1 MMNLMHWRLVVAVA
15 DHGNITRAAERVG
28 MTQSGASQA
37 LALMEQTLGVQ
48 LFSRESRQTLPT
60 AIGLPVIEQARVMLG
75 ALQTIRQTVDSVRPM
90 LRGTI
95 RLASFPMVLASF
107 LPPLLRQFNR
117 LYPGIEVV
125 ALEVSDD
132 EVETLLAAGLVDVGV
147 VLNPAPERNAGPLG
161 RDEWVAVVP
170 TGHSLALRG
179 TEQGVTL
186 QELTALPFVLAT
198 GGCSTNARSLAAEA
212 CLQLQDV
219 RVEVREWSS
228 AFTLVR
234 ENLGVTLV
242 PEMTLPV
249 DRQGLRVIAATTCR
263 AGVFAGVACGADGVG
278 SGAGAAGFAGG
289 DFACL
294 RSLNRFLCKK
304 CQILAD

>member
-37 LALMEQTLGVQ
+37 LALMEETLGVQ
-48 LFSRESRQTLPT
+48 LFSRENRKTLPT
-60 AIGLPVIEQARVMLG
+60 AIGLPVIEQARLMLG
-75 ALQTIRQTVDSVRPM
+75 ALETIRQTVDSVRPM

-161 RDEWVAVVP
+161 RDAWVAVVP
-170 TGHSLALRG
+170 AGHPLALRG
-179 TEQGVTL
+179 AEQGVSL
-186 QELTALPFVLAT
+186 QELVALPFVLAT
-198 GGCSTNARSLAAEA
+198 GGCSTNARSLAAA
-212 CLQLQDV
+212 AGLQLQDV
-219 RVEVREWSS
+219 RVEVREWNS

-242 PEMTLPV
+242 PEMTLPA
-249 DRQGLRVIAATTCR
+249 DRQGLRIIALTPRIERVFSLVLPAGQTPSPAVQALLDLVADTARATI
-263 AGVFAGVACGADGVG
+263 
-278 SGAGAAGFAGG
+278 S
-289 DFACL
+289 
-294 RSLNRFLCKK
+294 
-304 CQILAD
+304 

>member
-37 LALMEQTLGVQ
+37 LALMEETLGVQ

-60 AIGLPVIEQARVMLG
+60 AIGLPVIEQARLMLG
-75 ALQTIRQTVDSVRPM
+75 ALETIRQTVDSVRPM

-170 TGHSLALRG
+170 AGHPLALRG
-179 TEQGVTL
+179 IEQGVSL

-212 CLQLQDV
+212 GLQLQDV

-242 PEMTLPV
+242 PEMTLPAE
-249 DRQGLRVIAATTCR
+249 RQGLRVIALQPRIERVFSLVLPAGQTPPAAVQALLDLVAETAVATAR
-263 AGVFAGVACGADGVG
+263 
-278 SGAGAAGFAGG
+278 
-289 DFACL
+289 
-294 RSLNRFLCKK
+294 
-304 CQILAD
+304 

>member
-37 LALMEQTLGVQ
+37 LALMEETLGVQ

-60 AIGLPVIEQARVMLG
+60 AIGLPVIEQARLMLG
-75 ALQTIRQTVDSVRPM
+75 ALETIRQTVDSVRPM

-170 TGHSLALRG
+170 AGHPLALRG
-179 TEQGVTL
+179 TEQGVSL

-212 CLQLQDV
+212 GLQLQDV

-242 PEMTLPV
+242 PEMTLPAE
-249 DRQGLRVIAATTCR
+249 RQGLRVIALQPR
-263 AGVFAGVACGADGVG
+263 IERVFSLVLPPGQAASAAVQALLDLVANPLMT
-278 SGAGAAGFAGG
+278 SG
-289 DFACL
+289 
-294 RSLNRFLCKK
+294 R
-304 CQILAD
+304 

>member
-15 DHGNITRAAERVG
+15 DHGNITRAAERIG

-37 LALMEQTLGVQ
+37 LALMEETLGVQ

-60 AIGLPVIEQARVMLG
+60 AIGLPVIEQARLMLG
-75 ALQTIRQTVDSVRPM
+75 ALETIRQTVDSVRPM
-90 LRGTI
+90 MRGTI

-170 TGHSLALRG
+170 AGHPLALRG
-179 TEQGVTL
+179 TEQGVSL

-212 CLQLQDV
+212 GLQLQDV

-242 PEMTLPV
+242 PEMTLPA
-249 DRQGLRVIAATTCR
+249 DRQGLRVIALQPRIERVFSLVLPAGQTPPAAVQALLDLVAETAVATAR
-263 AGVFAGVACGADGVG
+263 
-278 SGAGAAGFAGG
+278 
-289 DFACL
+289 
-294 RSLNRFLCKK
+294 
-304 CQILAD
+304 

>member
-15 DHGNITRAAERVG
+15 DHGNITRAAERIG

-37 LALMEQTLGVQ
+37 LALMEETLGVQ

-60 AIGLPVIEQARVMLG
+60 AIGLPVIEQARLMLG
-75 ALQTIRQTVDSVRPM
+75 ALETIRQTVDSVRPM

-161 RDEWVAVVP
+161 RDAWVAVVP
-170 TGHSLALRG
+170 AGHPLALRG
-179 TEQGVTL
+179 TEQGVSL
-186 QELTALPFVLAT
+186 QELSALPFVLAT
-198 GGCSTNARSLAAEA
+198 GGCSTNARSLAVAA
-212 CLQLQDV
+212 GLQLQDV

-242 PEMTLPV
+242 PEMTLPA
-249 DRQGLRVIAATTCR
+249 DRQGLRVIALAPRIERVFSLVLPAGQTPSPAVQALLDLLADTAHATTR
-263 AGVFAGVACGADGVG
+263 
-278 SGAGAAGFAGG
+278 
-289 DFACL
+289 
-294 RSLNRFLCKK
+294 
-304 CQILAD
+304 

>member
-37 LALMEQTLGVQ
+37 LALMEETLGVQ
-48 LFSRESRQTLPT
+48 LFSRENRKTLPT
-60 AIGLPVIEQARVMLG
+60 AIGLPVIEQARLMLG
-75 ALQTIRQTVDSVRPM
+75 ALETIRQTVDSVRPM

-161 RDEWVAVVP
+161 RDAWVAVVP
-170 TGHSLALRG
+170 AGHPLALRG
-179 TEQGVTL
+179 AEQGVSL
-186 QELTALPFVLAT
+186 QELVALPFVLAT
-198 GGCSTNARSLAAEA
+198 GGCSTNARSLAAA
-212 CLQLQDV
+212 AGLQLQDV
-219 RVEVREWSS
+219 RVEVREWNS

-242 PEMTLPV
+242 PEMTLPA
-249 DRQGLRVIAATTCR
+249 DRQGLRIIALTPRIERVFSLVLPAGQAASPAVQALLDLVADTARATI
-263 AGVFAGVACGADGVG
+263 
-278 SGAGAAGFAGG
+278 S
-289 DFACL
+289 
-294 RSLNRFLCKK
+294 
-304 CQILAD
+304 

>member
-170 TGHSLALRG
+170 TGHPLALRG

-198 GGCSTNARSLAAEA
+198 GGCSTNVRSLAAEA

-249 DRQGLRVIAATTCR
+249 DRQGLRVIALQPPVER
-263 AGVFAGVACGADGVG
+263 VFSLVLPAGQTASAAVQALLDLVAET
-278 SGAGAAGFAGG
+278 
-289 DFACL
+289 
-294 RSLNRFLCKK
+294 SLASVR
-304 CQILAD
+304 

>member
-15 DHGNITRAAERVG
+15 DHGNITRAAERIG

-37 LALMEQTLGVQ
+37 LALMEETLGVQ
-48 LFSRESRQTLPT
+48 LFSRESRQTVPT
-60 AIGLPVIEQARVMLG
+60 AIGLPVIEQARVMLD
-75 ALQTIRQTVDSVRPM
+75 ALQTIRHTVDTVRPM

-147 VLNPAPERNAGPLG
+147 VLNPSSARNAAPLG
-161 RDEWVAVVP
+161 RDAWVAVVP
-170 TGHSLALRG
+170 AGHPLALRNA
-179 TEQGVTL
+179 EQGVSL
-186 QELTALPFVLAT
+186 EELAALPFVLAT
-198 GGCSTNARSLAAEA
+198 GGCSTNARSLAMASGFE
-212 CLQLQDV
+212 LQDV

-234 ENLGVTLV
+234 ENLGVSLV
-242 PEMTLPV
+242 PEMTLPA
-249 DRQGLRVIAATTCR
+249 DRHGLRVVPLTSRIER
-263 AGVFAGVACGADGVG
+263 IFSLVLPAGVIPSPSVQALLDLLDDSAVA
-278 SGAGAAGFAGG
+278 
-289 DFACL
+289 L
-294 RSLNRFLCKK
+294 PR
-304 CQILAD
+304 

>member
-37 LALMEQTLGVQ
+37 LALMEETLGVQ

-60 AIGLPVIEQARVMLG
+60 AIGLPVIEQARLMLG

-170 TGHSLALRG
+170 AGHPLALRG
-179 TEQGVTL
+179 TEQGVSL
-186 QELTALPFVLAT
+186 PELTALPFVLAT
-198 GGCSTNARSLAAEA
+198 GGCSTNARSLAAEVG
-212 CLQLQDV
+212 LQLQDV

-234 ENLGVTLV
+234 EKLGVTLV
-242 PEMTLPV
+242 PEMTLPAE
-249 DRQGLRVIAATTCR
+249 RQGLRVIALQPR
-263 AGVFAGVACGADGVG
+263 IERVFSLVLPAGQTPSAAVQALLDLVAETAVA
-278 SGAGAAGFAGG
+278 SA
-289 DFACL
+289 
-294 RSLNRFLCKK
+294 R
-304 CQILAD
+304 

>member
-37 LALMEQTLGVQ
+37 LALMEETLGVQ
-48 LFSRESRQTLPT
+48 LFSRENRKTLPT
-60 AIGLPVIEQARVMLG
+60 AIGLPVIEQARLMLG
-75 ALQTIRQTVDSVRPM
+75 ALETIRQTVDSVRPM

-161 RDEWVAVVP
+161 RDAWVAVVP
-170 TGHSLALRG
+170 AGHPLALRG
-179 TEQGVTL
+179 AEQGVSL
-186 QELTALPFVLAT
+186 QELVALPFVLAT
-198 GGCSTNARSLAAEA
+198 GGCSTNARSLAAA
-212 CLQLQDV
+212 AGLQLQDV
-219 RVEVREWSS
+219 RVEVREWNS

-242 PEMTLPV
+242 PEMTLPA
-249 DRQGLRVIAATTCR
+249 DRQGLRIIALTPRIERVFSLVLPAGQTPSPAVQALLDLVADTARATMR
-263 AGVFAGVACGADGVG
+263 
-278 SGAGAAGFAGG
+278 
-289 DFACL
+289 
-294 RSLNRFLCKK
+294 
-304 CQILAD
+304 

>member
-37 LALMEQTLGVQ
+37 LALMEETLGVQ

-60 AIGLPVIEQARVMLG
+60 AIGRPVIEQARLMLG
-75 ALQTIRQTVDSVRPM
+75 ALETIRQTVDSVRPM

-117 LYPGIEVV
+117 LFPGIEVV

-170 TGHSLALRG
+170 AGHPLALRG
-179 TEQGVTL
+179 TEQGVSL

-212 CLQLQDV
+212 GLQLQDV

-242 PEMTLPV
+242 PEMTLPAE
-249 DRQGLRVIAATTCR
+249 RQGLRVIALQPRIERVFSLVLPAGQTPSATVQ
-263 AGVFAGVACGADGVG
+263 ALLDLVAETAV
-278 SGAGAAGFAGG
+278 ATA
-289 DFACL
+289 
-294 RSLNRFLCKK
+294 R
-304 CQILAD
+304 

>member
-1 MMNLMHWRLVVAVA
+1 MMNLMHWRLMVAVA

-170 TGHSLALRG
+170 TGHPLALRG

-249 DRQGLRVIAATTCR
+249 DRQGLRVIALQPPVER
-263 AGVFAGVACGADGVG
+263 VFSLVLPAGQTA
-278 SGAGAAGFAGG
+278 SAAVQALL
-289 DFACL
+289 DLLAET
-294 RSLNRFLCKK
+294 SLASVR
-304 CQILAD
+304 

>member
-37 LALMEQTLGVQ
+37 LALMEETLGVQ
-48 LFSRESRQTLPT
+48 LFSRESRQTVPT
-60 AIGLPVIEQARVMLG
+60 AIGLPVIEQARLMLG

-107 LPPLLRQFNR
+107 LPPLLRRFNR

-147 VLNPAPERNAGPLG
+147 VLNPTPERDAGPLG
-161 RDEWVAVVP
+161 RDEWVAVMP
-170 TGHSLALRG
+170 AGHPLALRSS
-179 TEQGVTL
+179 EQGVSL

-198 GGCSTNARSLAAEA
+198 GGCSTNARSLAAA
-212 CLQLQDV
+212 AGLQLQDV

-242 PEMTLPV
+242 PEMTLPA
-249 DRQGLRVIAATTCR
+249 DRQGLRVLALTPRIERVFSLVLPAGQTPSAAVQALLDLLADTAVAATR
-263 AGVFAGVACGADGVG
+263 
-278 SGAGAAGFAGG
+278 
-289 DFACL
+289 
-294 RSLNRFLCKK
+294 
-304 CQILAD
+304 

>member
-37 LALMEQTLGVQ
+37 LALMEETLGVQ

-60 AIGLPVIEQARVMLG
+60 AIGLPVIEQARMMLG

-170 TGHSLALRG
+170 AGHPLALRG
-179 TEQGVTL
+179 IEQGVSL

-198 GGCSTNARSLAAEA
+198 GGCSTNARSLSAEA
-212 CLQLQDV
+212 GLQLQDV

-242 PEMTLPV
+242 PEMTLPAE
-249 DRQGLRVIAATTCR
+249 RQGLRVIALQPRIERVFSLVLPAGQTPSATVQ
-263 AGVFAGVACGADGVG
+263 ALLDLVAETAV
-278 SGAGAAGFAGG
+278 ATA
-289 DFACL
+289 
-294 RSLNRFLCKK
+294 R
-304 CQILAD
+304 

>member
-37 LALMEQTLGVQ
+37 LALMEETLGVQ

-60 AIGLPVIEQARVMLG
+60 AIGLPVIEQARLMLG
-75 ALQTIRQTVDSVRPM
+75 ALETIRQTVDSVRPM

-170 TGHSLALRG
+170 AGHPLALRG
-179 TEQGVTL
+179 TEQGVSL

-198 GGCSTNARSLAAEA
+198 GGCSTNARSLAAA
-212 CLQLQDV
+212 AGLQLQDV

-242 PEMTLPV
+242 PEMTLPAE
-249 DRQGLRVIAATTCR
+249 RQGLRVIALQPRIERVFSLVLPAGQTPSATVQ
-263 AGVFAGVACGADGVG
+263 ALLDLVAETAV
-278 SGAGAAGFAGG
+278 ATA
-289 DFACL
+289 
-294 RSLNRFLCKK
+294 R
-304 CQILAD
+304 

>member
-37 LALMEQTLGVQ
+37 LALMEETLGVQ
-48 LFSRESRQTLPT
+48 LFSRENRKTLPT
-60 AIGLPVIEQARVMLG
+60 AIGLPVIEQARLMLD
-75 ALQTIRQTVDSVRPM
+75 ALETIRQTVDSVRPM

-161 RDEWVAVVP
+161 RDAWVAVVP
-170 TGHSLALRG
+170 AGHPLALRG
-179 TEQGVTL
+179 AEQGVSL
-186 QELTALPFVLAT
+186 QELVALPFVLAT
-198 GGCSTNARSLAAEA
+198 GGCSTNARSLAVAA
-212 CLQLQDV
+212 GLQLQDV
-219 RVEVREWSS
+219 RVEVREWNS

-242 PEMTLPV
+242 PEMTLPA
-249 DRQGLRVIAATTCR
+249 DRQGLR
-263 AGVFAGVACGADGVG
+263 
-278 SGAGAAGFAGG
+278 
-289 DFACL
+289 
-294 RSLNRFLCKK
+294 
-304 CQILAD
+304 ILALTPRIERVFSLVLPAGQTPSPAVQALLDLVADTARATMR

>member
-37 LALMEQTLGVQ
+37 LALMEETLGVQ

-60 AIGLPVIEQARVMLG
+60 AIGLPVIEQARLMLG
-75 ALQTIRQTVDSVRPM
+75 ALQTIRQTVDNVRPM

-170 TGHSLALRG
+170 AGHPLALRG
-179 TEQGVTL
+179 TEQGVSL

-212 CLQLQDV
+212 GLQLQDV

-242 PEMTLPV
+242 PEMTLPAE
-249 DRQGLRVIAATTCR
+249 RQGLRVIALQPR
-263 AGVFAGVACGADGVG
+263 IERVFSLVLPAGQTP
-278 SGAGAAGFAGG
+278 SAAVQALL
-289 DFACL
+289 DL
-294 RSLNRFLCKK
+294 
-304 CQILAD
+304 LADTAVAATR

>member
-37 LALMEQTLGVQ
+37 LALMEETLGVQ

-60 AIGLPVIEQARVMLG
+60 AIGLPVIEQARLMLG

-161 RDEWVAVVP
+161 RDAWVAVVP
-170 TGHSLALRG
+170 AGHPLALRG
-179 TEQGVTL
+179 TEQGVSL
-186 QELTALPFVLAT
+186 PELTALPFVLAT

-212 CLQLQDV
+212 GLQLQDV

-242 PEMTLPV
+242 PEMTLPAE
-249 DRQGLRVIAATTCR
+249 RQGLRVIALQPRIERVFSLVLPAGQTPSAAVQALLDLVAETAVATAR
-263 AGVFAGVACGADGVG
+263 
-278 SGAGAAGFAGG
+278 
-289 DFACL
+289 
-294 RSLNRFLCKK
+294 
-304 CQILAD
+304 

>member
-1 MMNLMHWRLVVAVA
+1 
-15 DHGNITRAAERVG
+15 
-28 MTQSGASQA
+28 
-37 LALMEQTLGVQ
+37 MEETLGVQ

-60 AIGLPVIEQARVMLG
+60 AIGLPVIEQARLMLG
-75 ALQTIRQTVDSVRPM
+75 ALETIRQTVDSVRPM

-170 TGHSLALRG
+170 AGHPLALRG
-179 TEQGVTL
+179 TEQGVSL

-212 CLQLQDV
+212 GLQLQDV

-242 PEMTLPV
+242 PEMTLPAE
-249 DRQGLRVIAATTCR
+249 RQGLRVIALQPRIERVFSLVLPAGQTPSATVQ
-263 AGVFAGVACGADGVG
+263 ALLDLVAETAV
-278 SGAGAAGFAGG
+278 ATA
-289 DFACL
+289 
-294 RSLNRFLCKK
+294 R
-304 CQILAD
+304 

>member
-15 DHGNITRAAERVG
+15 DHGNITRAAERIG

-37 LALMEQTLGVQ
+37 LALMEETLGVQ

-60 AIGLPVIEQARVMLG
+60 AIGLPVIEQARLMLG
-75 ALQTIRQTVDSVRPM
+75 ALETIRQTVDSVRPM

-170 TGHSLALRG
+170 AGHPLALRG
-179 TEQGVTL
+179 TEQGVSL

-212 CLQLQDV
+212 GLQLQDV

-242 PEMTLPV
+242 PEMTLPAE
-249 DRQGLRVIAATTCR
+249 RQGLRVIALQPRIERVFSLVLPAGQTPPAAVQALLDLVSETAVATAR
-263 AGVFAGVACGADGVG
+263 
-278 SGAGAAGFAGG
+278 
-289 DFACL
+289 
-294 RSLNRFLCKK
+294 
-304 CQILAD
+304 